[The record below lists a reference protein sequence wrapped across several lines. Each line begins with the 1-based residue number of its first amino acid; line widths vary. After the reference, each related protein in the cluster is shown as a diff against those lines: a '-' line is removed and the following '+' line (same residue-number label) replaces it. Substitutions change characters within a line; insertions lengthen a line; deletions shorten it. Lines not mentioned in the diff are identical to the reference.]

1 MAQFDFASEGVTVAI
16 VRRVAG
22 ITSVLGFPD
31 SEAISA
37 IGFG

>member
-1 MAQFDFASEGVTVAI
+1 MAEFDFPSEGVTVGI

-22 ITSVLGFPD
+22 ITSILGFSD